1 MLGNIFGAFGA
12 LGRLL
17 PGYIQGER
25 QAIQDNWQDL
35 QNYNQTQA
43 GQIQNA
49 FDENVLDDRIDMMGF
64 QRDNAANQANNLYMQ
79 TMLQQAMFPNML
91 QGSVNSAEWLPYIM
105 PAQQMSQ
112 YGQLMYPWMNNL
124 GMITGMWPGQQQ
136 QSANNPMNLPS
147 SQR

>member
-17 PGYIQGER
+17 PGFMQGER

-35 QNYNQTQA
+35 QSYNQAQQ

-49 FDENVLDDRIDMMGF
+49 FDENVLDDRIQIMGF
-64 QRDNAANQANNLYMQ
+64 NRDNAENQANNLFMQ

-91 QGSVNSAEWLPYIM
+91 QGSVNASEWLPMVM
-105 PAQQMSQ
+105 PTQQMASF
-112 YGQLMYPWMNNL
+112 GQLTYPWWGGGL
-124 GMITGMWPGQQQ
+124 GAATGLWPNQQQ
-136 QSANNPMNLPS
+136 GFVNPAYLPS